1 MVELKARFDEE
12 NNLRWVKRLEEE
24 GIHVAY
30 GTIGLKTHT
39 KTALVVREEDD
50 GVQLYSHVATGNY
63 HSETAKTY
71 VDLGMLTADK
81 DVGQDLVRLF
91 NFFTGHSLHT
101 DYRKTLVA
109 PTNMRP
115 GITGLIRREARNARQ
130 GKPARIV
137 AKMNSL
143 EDPEIVRELYEASMA
158 GVEIDLI
165 VRGICRLR
173 PGLAGISDTVRVH
186 SVVGR
191 FLEHSRIFYFEN
203 DGDPDYYIGSAD
215 WMTRNLDRRV
225 EAVAPVEDPDL
236 REELWTVFEIM
247 LEDNRKRWVM
257 DHDGTYE
264 QVHPDEGEPVRNTH
278 RRLMH
283 RAREAAPDEEPTP
296 IPARRTARREPSVDL
311 EEVFTE
317 GNEP

>member
-1 MVELKARFDEE
+1 
-12 NNLRWVKRLEEE
+12 
-24 GIHVAY
+24 
-30 GTIGLKTHT
+30 
-39 KTALVVREEDD
+39 
-50 GVQLYSHVATGNY
+50 
-63 HSETAKTY
+63 
-71 VDLGMLTADK
+71 MLTADK
-81 DVGQDLVRLF
+81 DIGQDLVRLF
-91 NFFTGHSLHT
+91 NFFTGHSLHE

-109 PTNMRP
+109 PTNMRERF
-115 GITGLIRREARNARQ
+115 TDLIRREAEHAQ
-130 GKPARIV
+130 AGKEARIV

-143 EDPEIVRELYEASMA
+143 EDPGIVQELYEASMA

-173 PGLAGISDTVRVH
+173 PGLAGVSDTVRVH

-191 FLEHSRIFYFEN
+191 FLEHSRIFYFHN
-203 DGDPDYYIGSAD
+203 AGDPDYYIGSAD

-236 REELWTVFEIM
+236 RAELRTILDVM

-264 QVHPDEGEPVRNTH
+264 QMRPSEGEPVRNTH

-283 RAREAAPDEEPTP
+283 RAHESVPVEETRPLP
-296 IPARRTARREPSVDL
+296 GERTARREPSIEL